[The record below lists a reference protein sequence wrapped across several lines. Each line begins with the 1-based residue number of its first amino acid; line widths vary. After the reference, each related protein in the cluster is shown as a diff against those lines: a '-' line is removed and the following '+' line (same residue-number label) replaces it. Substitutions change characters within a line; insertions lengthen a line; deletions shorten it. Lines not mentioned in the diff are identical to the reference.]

1 MRPRSTL
8 LVASSCAWLMLAST
22 LLADSTPLSAIPENA
37 LGVAVIRNLTTA
49 NEAVTKVTRKMQ
61 IPAPNLLMLAKS
73 FAGVDKGLDENG
85 SIAAA
90 LMPELDD
97 EAGLGVLVVVP
108 VSDYKVFLEAL
119 HPANNDATI
128 AEVKVAGQEAVVA
141 NKGSYAVF
149 TSADK
154 RKLLEQALASSK
166 SVEASLE
173 PLAKWANDQQLY
185 VATTPAGKSRLLK
198 TIIDLLPESAPDDAD
213 EDTKEQLKT
222 AFEMTRNFR
231 QLLAAADEQVTHIAI
246 GARIEENSTIR
257 LNGRVAFVPDGS
269 LSNWAK
275 QVATP
280 SGAILQGLP
289 EGKYA
294 LAYGG
299 VSPQF
304 NAEFTR
310 LLERFTETGTQQ
322 LGLSEEARK
331 KMATAALRQRSGV
344 ERTAGVVG
352 VARPGES
359 LMAGVISVERVKD
372 SAAYLDAAREVF
384 STLKSGAKNDAD
396 DPLFAMEEIQ
406 IGDIKAI
413 ELMTDLTAIAAANNA
428 NNAAKGIMEGFFAK
442 MFGADGKLRAYYAA
456 ADANHVVTTY
466 NKDQL
471 SRAIAHLRSGKPGL
485 EADDAIGNTG
495 KLLTAGSQW
504 AAYVS
509 PQGLLAT
516 IDSLLQSFLPPGS
529 NFRIPEFPASDPI
542 GLGAKISGTGLDGE
556 LVMPESVV
564 AAIGRYVIQV
574 QGLLQGGQAPL
585 P

>member
-1 MRPRSTL
+1 
-8 LVASSCAWLMLAST
+8 
-22 LLADSTPLSAIPENA
+22 
-37 LGVAVIRNLTTA
+37 
-49 NEAVTKVTRKMQ
+49 
-61 IPAPNLLMLAKS
+61 
-73 FAGVDKGLDENG
+73 
-85 SIAAA
+85 
-90 LMPELDD
+90 
-97 EAGLGVLVVVP
+97 VL
-108 VSDYKVFLEAL
+108 
-119 HPANNDATI
+119 
-128 AEVKVAGQEAVVA
+128 
-141 NKGSYAVF
+141 

-198 TIIDLLPESAPDDAD
+198 TLINLLPESAPEDAD

-231 QLLAAADEQVTHIAI
+231 ELLAAADEQVTHIAL

-257 LNGRVAFVPDGS
+257 LNGRLAFVPDGS

-304 NAEFTR
+304 SAEFTR
-310 LLERFTETGTQQ
+310 LLELFTETGTQQ

-331 KMATAALRQRSGV
+331 KMAAAALRQRSGV

-372 SAAYLDAAREVF
+372 SAAYLDAAREMF
-384 STLKSGAKNDAD
+384 STLKSSGKNDAD
-396 DPLFAMEEIQ
+396 EPLFAMQEIQ
-406 IGDIKAI
+406 VGDIKAI
-413 ELMTDLTAIAAANNA
+413 ELVTDLTAIAAANNA

-485 EADDAIGNTG
+485 EADEAIGSTG

-529 NFRIPEFPASDPI
+529 NFCIPEFPASDPI
-542 GLGAKISGTGLDGE
+542 GLGAKISGTGFDGE

-564 AAIGRYVIQV
+564 AAIGRYVILV